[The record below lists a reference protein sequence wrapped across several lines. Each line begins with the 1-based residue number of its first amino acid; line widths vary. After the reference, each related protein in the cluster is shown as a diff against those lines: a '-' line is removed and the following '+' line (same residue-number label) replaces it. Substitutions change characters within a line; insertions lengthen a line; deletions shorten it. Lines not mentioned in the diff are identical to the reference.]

1 MTASTFLVLTAL
13 PEEARPLRRV
23 LRHPDVIIAT
33 TGDGAERAGRS
44 TRQLLSA
51 LRPRLVLFAGLA
63 GALTR
68 GAAPGDSRL
77 ICELRDMKG
86 RVLRPRAE
94 LLDWA
99 RHAGLAE
106 DVLVSAPRLV
116 RTREDRDRTRRMAG
130 ITASGT
136 GLVDLESAA
145 CAGVAEDAG
154 VPWLAVCGVS
164 DGPDDH
170 LPCWLEDARDEDG
183 SLSRRAVAT
192 GALLR
197 PARIPTLLSLARR
210 ARLGSQA
217 LARSV
222 PGIMRAVMSA
232 AQSVERLPGSRA

>member
-1 MTASTFLVLTAL
+1 MTASPFLVLTAL

-23 LRHPDVIIAT
+23 LRHPGVIIAT

-44 TRQLLSA
+44 TRRLLSA

-77 ICELRDMKG
+77 IRELRDMKG
-86 RVLRPRAE
+86 GVRRPRPA
-94 LLDWA
+94 LLEWA
-99 RHAGLAE
+99 RRAGLAE
-106 DVLVSAPRLV
+106 DVLVSAPHLV
-116 RTREDRDRTRRMAG
+116 RTRMDRDRTRRMAG
-130 ITASGT
+130 ITAPGT
-136 GLVDLESAA
+136 GLVDLEFAA
-145 CAGVAEDAG
+145 CASVADDAG

-164 DGPDDH
+164 DGFDDG
-170 LPCWLEDARDEDG
+170 LPRWLEDARDEHG

-197 PARIPTLLSLARR
+197 PARIPTLFSLARR
-210 ARLGSQA
+210 ARLGAHA

-222 PGIMRAVMSA
+222 PGIMTTVMSA
-232 AQSVERLPGSRA
+232 AESMERLPGNRA